1 MIWWNFSSDLWRS
14 LRMHDT
20 KRRFADFKKTI
31 YRAVDDEALRSALRK
46 AVISTRENR
55 DKALKLFPQVEEQ
68 RKILMEKKEEALTH
82 LDEMIEKFRA
92 AAGRVGIKVHNA
104 ETVQQA
110 QKIIEEIVGS
120 KKLIVKGKSITSEEL
135 EINKFLEETGNE
147 VYETDMGEF
156 IVQLLGGKPM
166 HLLAPAVNVPKER
179 VAQVFSELA
188 GRKLPPDPAE
198 LTRFARDF
206 LREKFF
212 RADIGMSG
220 ANAITADTGSIFLI
234 ENEGNIRFA
243 TNAPPVHIAVVGI
256 EKILPTL
263 ADGTLLVEVASRYA
277 GYLAPS
283 YVSII
288 SGPSK
293 TGDIEKV
300 IIWGVHG
307 PKEVHVV
314 LLDNGR
320 REVARDPVLRQML
333 SCVRCGACMYECAVY
348 PIVSGYWGHIY
359 MGGIGIPWTALIAG
373 GWKVAA
379 PMAYACTLCGR
390 CREFCPME
398 IGTPEITERLREEMA
413 KKGYLPE
420 YVKEMTQ
427 KVLTKGTPY

>member
-1 MIWWNFSSDLWRS
+1 MNDAERG
-14 LRMHDT
+14 
-20 KRRFADFKKTI
+20 FADFKKTI
-31 YRAVDDEALRSALRK
+31 YKAVDDEVLRAALRK
-46 AVISTRENR
+46 AVRSFRENR
-55 DKALKLFPQVEEQ
+55 DKALKQFPHVEEQ
-68 RKILMEKKEEALTH
+68 RKILMEKKEEVLTH
-82 LDEMIEKFRA
+82 LDEMIEKFSA
-92 AAGRVGIKVHNA
+92 AAERMGVKVHMA
-104 ETVQQA
+104 ENVPQG
-110 QKIIEEIVGS
+110 QKILKEIVGS

-135 EINKFLEETGNE
+135 TVNDILEEEGNE
-147 VYETDMGEF
+147 VYETDLGEF
-156 IVQLLGGKPM
+156 IVQLLHGKPM
-166 HLLAPAVNVPKER
+166 HILAPAVNVPKER
-179 VAQVFSELA
+179 VAQLFSELA
-188 GRKLPPDPAE
+188 GRELPPDPAE
-198 LTRFARDF
+198 LTRFAKDF

-256 EKILPTL
+256 EKILPTF

-277 GYLAPS
+277 GYYAPS
-283 YVSII
+283 YISII

-307 PKEVHVV
+307 PGEVHVI

-320 REVARDPVLRQML
+320 REVARDPLLRQML
-333 SCVRCGACMYECAVY
+333 YCIRCGACMYECAVY
-348 PIVSGYWGHIY
+348 PIVSGYWGHTY

-373 GWKVAA
+373 GWEPAA
-379 PMAYACTLCGR
+379 PMAFACTLCGR

-398 IGTPEITERLREEMA
+398 IGTPEIVERLREEMA
-413 KKGYLPE
+413 ERGYLPD
-420 YVKEMTQ
+420 YVKEMAQ